1 MSRPIGGNTN
11 KNVTDK
17 DMLSSFTYGFTG
29 GKISGSQNTT
39 LRDLTIREITLAE
52 SLLTPGLQT
61 SIKFHSGIH
70 IPDKDYDDFRNS
82 EINLRIERPVLAD
95 WNFQSRLD
103 VKQRIYRLANR
114 KLFNNNVEE
123 FTLYACD
130 DSLLNDARNL
140 VSKTWPCGTSPS
152 TIVSDVLTKCIK
164 VPSKNLDV
172 EPSGPPRTYVAEN
185 IHPFQIINEVS
196 NIALV
201 NGNDPS
207 FVHYMTYENLGTHHF
222 KSLAS
227 LIKQGEVANFT
238 YAEVGAASGY
248 AIPTNVMTYSFP
260 CDYDL
265 LSDILNGVD
274 VDGTFLNSIITLNP
288 LTKMLSLYGNKAT
301 DCGMG
306 GGNIIYP
313 TTNLGSSSDQYTC
326 NTDIE
331 QFLLKRQARMN
342 LLEPDKISLRMT
354 VPWNPTLNVGK
365 TIRLDLKNRPKT
377 TNSVENKL
385 NYGSGKYLIASLIHN
400 IKSGGF
406 STTTVDCISQTAAS
420 NGVI

>member
-1 MSRPIGGNTN
+1 MSRPVGGNTN
-11 KNVTDK
+11 KNATDK
-17 DMLSSFTYGFTG
+17 DILASFVYGFTG
-29 GKISGSQNTT
+29 GNVAGSSNST
-39 LRDLTIREITLAE
+39 LRDLTVREITLAE

-70 IPDKDYDDFRNS
+70 IPEKNYDDFRNS
-82 EINLRIERPVLAD
+82 EINLKIERPVLAD
-95 WNFQSRLD
+95 WNFQSVLN
-103 VKQRIYRLANR
+103 VQQRVYRLSNR

-123 FTLYACD
+123 FTLHACD

-152 TIVSDVLTKCIK
+152 NIVSDVLSKCVK
-164 VPSKNLDV
+164 VPANRLQV

-196 NIALV
+196 NIALFDYH
-201 NGNDPS
+201 DPS
-207 FVHYMTYENLGTHHF
+207 FLHYMTYENLGTHHF
-222 KSLAS
+222 KSLSS
-227 LIKQGEVANFT
+227 LIQQSEVAKFT
-238 YAEVGAASGY
+238 YAEIGAASGY

-265 LSDILNGVD
+265 LSDILNGID
-274 VDGTFLNSIITLNP
+274 VDGTFLNSILAYNP
-288 LTKMLSLYGNKAT
+288 FTKMFSLYGNKAT

-313 TTNLGSSSDQYTC
+313 TTNLGSADSQYTC
-326 NTDIE
+326 NTDVE

-365 TIRLDLKNRPKT
+365 TIRLDLKNKPKT
-377 TNSVENKL
+377 TNSVGNGL
-385 NYGSGKYLIASLIHN
+385 NYGSGKYLITSLIHN
-400 IKSGGF
+400 IKAGGF
-406 STTTVDCISQTAAS
+406 STTTVDCISQTAAT